1 LDVVSVVLETLRS
14 FDGAAVSFA
23 ESLRWEPLTIVFLL
37 ASAWWVKWPL
47 IAAIGACGDAAC
59 RRRRPRAAGAA
70 LLAVGTAAL
79 LVGILKQTFDRARP
93 PLVDATLDPIGAV
106 PASASFPSGH
116 AATAFAAAVA
126 IGLVHP
132 RLRRALLAVAAVV
145 ALSRVYLGV
154 HYVLDVLAG
163 SVLGA
168 AVGIAAARV
177 VEAVAPASTTPAL
190 RPAPA
195 GTSSAPPR
203 RSPE

>member
-1 LDVVSVVLETLRS
+1 MTAVLETLRS
-14 FDGAAVSFA
+14 LDGAAVSFA
-23 ESLRWEPLTIVFLL
+23 ESLRWEPLTLVFLL

-47 IAAIGACGDAAC
+47 IAAIGACGDCAC

-93 PLVDATLDPIGAV
+93 PLVDSALDPIGAV

-132 RLRRALLAVAAVV
+132 RLRRPLLTVAAVV

-154 HYVLDVLAG
+154 HYVLDVIAG

-177 VEAVAPASTTPAL
+177 VAAVAPVPTAPAL
-190 RPAPA
+190 RPAPVE
-195 GTSSAPPR
+195 TSSAPSR